1 MGFDADSVYIVA
13 ILITISTLLW
23 RFYIEHTLMHFN
35 VKYYVKNVFI
45 YPILIAVICSIPY
58 SIIVYHMPIGIWRF
72 GFSLIIGIIFTLLI
86 IYLIGINSR
95 ERMFVNSFIV
105 GLRNK
110 IYRNN
115 RYDT

>member
-1 MGFDADSVYIVA
+1 
-13 ILITISTLLW
+13 
-23 RFYIEHTLMHFN
+23 
-35 VKYYVKNVFI
+35 
-45 YPILIAVICSIPY
+45 
-58 SIIVYHMPIGIWRF
+58 MPIGIWRF

>member
-1 MGFDADSVYIVA
+1 
-13 ILITISTLLW
+13 
-23 RFYIEHTLMHFN
+23 MHFN
-35 VKYYVKNVFI
+35 VRYYVKNVFI